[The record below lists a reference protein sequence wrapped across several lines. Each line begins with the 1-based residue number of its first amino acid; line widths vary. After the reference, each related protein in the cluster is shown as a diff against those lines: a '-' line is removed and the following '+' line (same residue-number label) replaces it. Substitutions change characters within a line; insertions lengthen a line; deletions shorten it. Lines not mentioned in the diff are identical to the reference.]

1 MASSMRPSSRTSC
14 SVSCRS
20 QKSSAQ
26 SPPRERAVRRARSAS
41 RADTT
46 GVRVIVSVLLMPSP
60 LVAAD
65 GGGGMVRRLVADDSD
80 RDVTIA
86 RSVVLREVDALPC
99 AEQELA
105 GMYREAYV
113 VAGQHGFDVRVGISL
128 SVVELLFARHELS
141 EV

>member
-1 MASSMRPSSRTSC
+1 MRPSSRTSC

-26 SPPRERAVRRARSAS
+26 SPPRERAVRSARSAS

-80 RDVTIA
+80 RELTFA
-86 RSVVLREVDALPC
+86 RSVVLREEDALPC

-105 GMYREAYV
+105 IMHGQAHV
-113 VAGQHGFDVRVGISL
+113 VPGQHCFDVRVGVALGMLEIFL
-128 SVVELLFARHELS
+128 ARDELS
-141 EV
+141 EGNA